1 MFQFPRLAL
10 LLPRVTAITDGRVSP
25 FGHPGIVACV
35 PLPLAYR
42 SLPRPSSPPCT
53 QASPT
58 YLLSLDQISVS
69 KQNNIKKTYNAQST
83 NESIFARFPTRLNE
97 SERDEIESV
106 LILDARDLIRS
117 HASNPTITTNI
128 RCQTACSNVPDCLGY
143 EGAKFARQASTPVER
158 KRIGVEIKDDARRA
172 NYVRTFDLRLA
183 AFGCYT
189 GCLLVAPL
197 RR

>member
-1 MFQFPRLAL
+1 MRCFSSPGLLSSKGVTELAL
-10 LLPRVTAITDGRVSP
+10 GRVSP

-97 SERDEIESV
+97 SERDEIE
-106 LILDARDLIRS
+106 
-117 HASNPTITTNI
+117 
-128 RCQTACSNVPDCLGY
+128 
-143 EGAKFARQASTPVER
+143 
-158 KRIGVEIKDDARRA
+158 
-172 NYVRTFDLRLA
+172 
-183 AFGCYT
+183 
-189 GCLLVAPL
+189 
-197 RR
+197 

>member
-1 MFQFPRLAL
+1 M
-10 LLPRVTAITDGRVSP
+10 TIISDGRVSP

-69 KQNNIKKTYNAQST
+69 KQNNYNAQST
-83 NESIFARFPTRLNE
+83 NESIFARFLKRLLA

-117 HASNPTITTNI
+117 HASNPTITANI

-158 KRIGVEIKDDARRA
+158 KESELRSRMMRGE
-172 NYVRTFDLRLA
+172 RT
-183 AFGCYT
+183 T
-189 GCLLVAPL
+189 
-197 RR
+197 

>member
-10 LLPRVTAITDGRVSP
+10 LRKGVTIISDGRVSP

-42 SLPRPSSPPCT
+42 SLPRPSSPPCA

-69 KQNNIKKTYNAQST
+69 KQNNYYYNAQST
-83 NESIFARFPTRLNE
+83 NESILLVLSNWFPNSTH
-97 SERDEIESV
+97 DEIESV
-106 LILDARDLIRS
+106 LILDTRDLIRS

-128 RCQTACSNVPDCLGY
+128 RCQKTW
-143 EGAKFARQASTPVER
+143 
-158 KRIGVEIKDDARRA
+158 
-172 NYVRTFDLRLA
+172 
-183 AFGCYT
+183 
-189 GCLLVAPL
+189 LLHRSIV
-197 RR
+197 

>member
-10 LLPRVTAITDGRVSP
+10 LRKGVTIISDGRVSP
-25 FGHPGIVACV
+25 FGHPGLIACV

-69 KQNNIKKTYNAQST
+69 KQNNYYINYYKNYNAQST
-83 NESIFARFPTRLNE
+83 NESIFARFPIRLLDRALE

-106 LILDARDLIRS
+106 LILDTRDLIRS
-117 HASNPTITTNI
+117 HASNPTITTTF
-128 RCQTACSNVPDCLGY
+128 RCQTTCSN
-143 EGAKFARQASTPVER
+143 
-158 KRIGVEIKDDARRA
+158 
-172 NYVRTFDLRLA
+172 
-183 AFGCYT
+183 AF
-189 GCLLVAPL
+189 PIS
-197 RR
+197 